1 MNEAFAMA
9 DETETTK
16 QRITTETIG
25 QSLVVRLRMKMM
37 DDKDLANL
45 TALIEPAGPSTGIHV
60 IVLDMSKVQILS
72 SLAMG
77 ILVELSEKCKRRNQ
91 NLKLAEILPAA
102 MQALKLTHLD
112 RVLHL
117 SDAVEC
123 AIE

>member
-1 MNEAFAMA
+1 MAEESEAI
-9 DETETTK
+9 K

-25 QSLVVRLRMKMM
+25 QTLVVRLKMKMM

-45 TALIEPAGPSTGIHV
+45 TALIEPAGPSTGVHV

>member
-9 DETETTK
+9 EESEATR
-16 QRITTETIG
+16 QRMTTETIG
-25 QSLVVRLRMKMM
+25 QTLVVRLRMKMM
-37 DDKDLANL
+37 DDKDLGNL
-45 TALIEPAGPSTGIHV
+45 TGLIEPIGPSSGIHV

-77 ILVELSEKCKRRNQ
+77 ILVELSEKCKRRQQ
-91 NLKLAEILPAA
+91 NLKLAELVPAA
-102 MQALKLTHLD
+102 MQAIKLTHLD

-117 SDAVEC
+117 SDSVDC

>member
-9 DETETTK
+9 EEETIK
-16 QRITTETIG
+16 QRIMTETVG
-25 QSLVVRLRMKMM
+25 QTLVVRLTMKMM

-45 TALIEPAGPSTGIHV
+45 TALIEPVGPSTGIHV
-60 IVLDMSKVQILS
+60 IVLEMSMVQILS

-77 ILVELSEKCKRRNQ
+77 ILVELSEKCKRRKQ
-91 NLKLAEILPAA
+91 NLKLAEILPGA

-117 SDAVEC
+117 SDTVDV

>member
-9 DETETTK
+9 EESEATRK
-16 QRITTETIG
+16 RITTETIG
-25 QSLVVRLRMKMM
+25 QSLVVRLKMKMM
-37 DDKDLANL
+37 DDKDLASL
-45 TALIEPAGPSTGIHV
+45 TGMIEPLGPSSGIHV

-77 ILVELSEKCKRRNQ
+77 ILVELSEKCKRREQ
-91 NLKLAEILPAA
+91 NLKLAELLPGAL
-102 MQALKLTHLD
+102 QALKLTHLD

-117 SDAVEC
+117 SDTVDV

>member
-1 MNEAFAMA
+1 MA
-9 DETETTK
+9 EETESK
-16 QRITTETIG
+16 RISSETIG
-25 QSLVVRLRMKMM
+25 QTLVVRLRMKMM
-37 DDKDLANL
+37 DDKDLA
-45 TALIEPAGPSTGIHV
+45 ALAELLEPVGPSSGIHV

-77 ILVELSEKCKRRNQ
+77 ILVELTEKCKRRQQ
-91 NLKLAEILPAA
+91 NLKLAEVVPAA
-102 MQALKLTHLD
+102 LQAIKLTHLD

>member
-1 MNEAFAMA
+1 MA
-9 DETETTK
+9 EESETTK
-16 QRITTETIG
+16 PRMTTETIG
-25 QSLVVRLRMKMM
+25 QTLVVRLKMKMM

-45 TALIEPAGPSTGIHV
+45 SAEIEPIGPSSGIHV

-77 ILVELSEKCKRRNQ
+77 ILVELTEKCKRRKQ
-91 NLKLAEILPAA
+91 NLKLAEVVPAA
-102 MQALKLTHLD
+102 MQAIKLTHLD

-117 SDAVEC
+117 SDTVDV

>member
-1 MNEAFAMA
+1 MAEEA
-9 DETETTK
+9 ETK
-16 QRITTETIG
+16 RMTTEMIG
-25 QSLVVRLRMKMM
+25 QTLVVRLKMKMM

-45 TALIEPAGPSTGIHV
+45 AAEIEPIGPSSGIHV

-77 ILVELSEKCKRRNQ
+77 ILVELTEKCKRRNQ
-91 NLKLAEILPAA
+91 NLKLAEVVPAA
-102 MQALKLTHLD
+102 LHAIKVTHLD

-117 SDAVEC
+117 SDAVDC